1 MPESKPKTTLQIEI
15 ENENKFQESLAG
27 RRTEVMK
34 KNDQGKPDLSMIPV
48 EALNEN
54 ARVLEFGATEY
65 GRDNWRIGTN
75 WTRFGSAMLRHVFAW
90 VGGETNDKLSGCNH
104 LAHAGCCIMFLLY
117 YADKKIGK
125 DDRPE
130 LEKTRS

>member
-54 ARVLEFGATEY
+54 ARVLEFGATE
-65 GRDNWRIGTN
+65 
-75 WTRFGSAMLRHVFAW
+75 
-90 VGGETNDKLSGCNH
+90 
-104 LAHAGCCIMFLLY
+104 
-117 YADKKIGK
+117 
-125 DDRPE
+125 
-130 LEKTRS
+130 